1 MKKALI
7 VCLMI
12 LAVCASLF
20 AKPENSFRNLD
31 AKDRYGKRVTAEIFK
46 DYDLT
51 LVNFFVPWCYAC
63 HGEIRDLGQLY
74 ERLPSNIN
82 MVMICPDVDSDP
94 DAFADMVSRLGVD
107 LTVLVMTEKEAL
119 KYYDVL
125 GYPTMCYVDRNGNIL
140 GVNFGGASIS
150 TIYLEEADKLIKKM
164 NLSK

>member
-20 AKPENSFRNLD
+20 AKAENSFRNLD
-31 AKDRYGKRVTAEIFK
+31 AKDRYGKRVTSEVFRN
-46 DYDLT
+46 YDLT

-82 MVMICPDVDSDP
+82 MIMICPDVQSDP
-94 DAFADMVSRLGVD
+94 DAFEDMVFRLGEN
-107 LTVLVMTEKEAL
+107 LTVLVMTEKEASR
-119 KYYDVL
+119 YYEVL
-125 GYPTMCYVDRNGNIL
+125 GYPTMCYVDRNGEIL

-150 TIYLEEADKLIKKM
+150 TIYLEDADRLLKKM